1 MILLLLLTAGLM
13 IDGLPGG
20 ELLWREVG
28 SMEYEIAVSYD
39 GGDYVSLWVL
49 YPLNFN
55 PVKTIC
61 YYIPEDS
68 TIKVVSQQPYSAECT
83 RAWFLINSDRNITLS
98 DEGGG
103 GYYRDVFAEVERLF
117 QEDDYTGAFS
127 AANEVMY
134 PRAMPDAEELC
145 VLFVVKAADIG
156 TLEFFEMA
164 DDISFQYLGVRV
176 YQIQSDEPE
185 YFTALNIYSKL
196 ADPETAQLVLER
208 LGNHE

>member
-28 SMEYEIAVSYD
+28 SMEYEIAVSYND
-39 GGDYVSLWVL
+39 GDYVSPWVL

-61 YYIPEDS
+61 YYIPEDC
-68 TIKVVSQQPYSAECT
+68 TIKVVSQQPFSAEST
-83 RAWFLINSDRNITLS
+83 RAWFLVDREGNITLS

-103 GYYRDVFAEVERLF
+103 GYYREAFAEAECLLL
-117 QEDDYTGAFS
+117 EGDYAGAFT

-134 PRAMPDAEELC
+134 PGAMPDAEELC

-156 TLEFFEMA
+156 TLEVFEMA
-164 DDISFQYLGVRV
+164 DDISFQYLGIRV

-185 YFTALNIYSKL
+185 YFTALKVYSKL

-208 LGNHE
+208 LGNNE